1 MMHRHPL
8 AAVIPAAAIF
18 SACTAKTPAALG
30 VREIKVAGLDY
41 AFQVPESLSPGSTS
55 FRFANTGKV
64 PHEMIVTLLK
74 PGVTLGQLMAEMQAG
89 RDPQALTEGMVGI
102 LITAPGTESI
112 GALHVN
118 LLPGRT
124 YLWVCTFQ
132 DSPDAKAHIELGMV
146 ASRTVARD

>member
-1 MMHRHPL
+1 MMHHHLL
-8 AAVIPAAAIF
+8 AAVISAVAVH
-18 SACTAKTPAALG
+18 SACTTSTPATPG
-30 VREIKVAGLDY
+30 IREINVAGLDY
-41 AFQVPESLSPGSTS
+41 AFQVPDSLSPGPTS

-64 PHEMIVTLLK
+64 PHEMIITLLK

-89 RDPQALTEGMVGI
+89 RDPQALTDGMVGI
-102 LITAPGTESI
+102 LITTPGTESI

-124 YLWVCTFQ
+124 YLWACTFQ

-146 ASRTVARD
+146 ASRTVAQD